1 MFSSAALHLA
11 RKQHLG
17 SFGGGTTDQSAV
29 HKADRWG
36 LSSTRR
42 ATCGTHGMRK
52 VQPCLVAAAV
62 PGWLLC
68 SPTKLSK
75 WPAPQPRGAVS
86 CSALSTERRQRAQQ
100 AYRANSPAHKT
111 VGRPVG

>member
-17 SFGGGTTDQSAV
+17 SFGGGTIDQSAV
-29 HKADRWG
+29 HKADSWG

-52 VQPCLVAAAV
+52 VQPCLIAAAGRHPAARCAV
-62 PGWLLC
+62 LH
-68 SPTKLSK
+68 SSLSGL
-75 WPAPQPRGAVS
+75 PSMQGGQS
-86 CSALSTERRQRAQQ
+86 RAQ
-100 AYRANSPAHKT
+100 P
-111 VGRPVG
+111 